1 MQRSAVSLLTVTHAA
16 TLAQTWQVGT
26 CTFLLSELA
35 APSECL
41 PVAVACQA
49 QHGLLWFEHKHHMQ
63 SCSIW
68 QRYLCDAHC
77 FTLEQPPARF
87 ADLLWHRLYYLHA
100 SLRHLS
106 PSDGRLEGANRTGFW
121 QPFAFCTRRL
131 VLVRKGP
138 TAMRPAYSQPRAAP
152 TRPRSVLS
160 RSAGTASS
168 RRTAVS
174 ASAGPQAALGRLN
187 NAGVAGPIHAIATPA
202 AAVRVS
208 LLWRMSHGALQTRR

>member
-1 MQRSAVSLLTVTHAA
+1 MPQPARKHGRQA
-16 TLAQTWQVGT
+16 T
-26 CTFLLSELA
+26 CMFLLSA
-35 APSECL
+35 SVAPSECL

-49 QHGLLWFEHKHHMQ
+49 QHGLLHKPLQHMQ

-87 ADLLWHRLYYLHA
+87 AGLLWHRLYNLHA
-100 SLRHLS
+100 SLRHLC
-106 PSDGRLEGANRTGFW
+106 PSDVRLNSDRTGFW

-131 VLVRKGP
+131 VLIRKGP

-202 AAVRVS
+202 AVVRVS